1 MSWNRLAIVVIFCSY
16 IFSYSTI
23 IFLVDYQGNLL
34 YTSVNEFHTL
44 RQPTMSDYGLC
55 CFKKRTSSSSTGHE
69 ATALQGIILSDPQNT
84 TNLWD
89 QTWSEVNKFIGGDA
103 KVQLIHPFIN
113 CTPHKPS
120 SGESYIDATLWTIV
134 NQLPQWTTV
143 AKYSPAATGF
153 YATYKKI
160 LQSHKP
166 KLTLSREEEQEKL
179 LAVSQRDI
187 TTAQSAL
194 IECMEV
200 KNREWR
206 QALQVL
212 PGIPPPSYETWLLTS
227 GWEKRLNTDSVAI
240 DQLAL
245 NKAEIVADPYY
256 KEVMEACALPTEVRS
271 VKPGFIKSDV
281 NSIEVWRPNYILHK
295 GKDWIDQLTNDHGTI
310 SPLKICLDASKKMS
324 DMKSSW
330 SGGSIDCSNSFFSLF
345 SQGLWQDM
353 YMLDSDK
360 SIKVDINIKT
370 VSRISVCPDKWFRS
384 EYIRIL
390 ADESSGVHKPIFG
403 KGGQMPLMVAG
414 VIAGC
419 HVSFKLTMSSSMFDC
434 YKSDFMASSGIRI
447 GPFHIGG
454 GYHTAANSWVKKIG
468 STSFSG
474 ESKSNSPF
482 IFGLIVSEPEEFR
495 RT

>member
-1 MSWNRLAIVVIFCSY
+1 MDHREPAASMDHS
-16 IFSYSTI
+16 
-23 IFLVDYQGNLL
+23 G
-34 YTSVNEFHTL
+34 
-44 RQPTMSDYGLC
+44 
-55 CFKKRTSSSSTGHE
+55 K
-69 ATALQGIILSDPQNT
+69 IL
-84 TNLWD
+84 
-89 QTWSEVNKFIGGDA
+89 
-103 KVQLIHPFIN
+103 
-113 CTPHKPS
+113 PS
-120 SGESYIDATLWTIV
+120 SHWV
-134 NQLPQWTTV
+134 
-143 AKYSPAATGF
+143 

-160 LQSHKP
+160 LQNHKP
-166 KLTLSREEEQEKL
+166 KLTPSREEEQEKL

-212 PGIPPPSYETWLLTS
+212 PGIPPPSYGTWLLTS